1 MKNTLNRIKD
11 KLDIAKEKVCKLE
24 NISKT
29 LSKMKGREKKEN
41 SEDSTSDSWGNFKQP
56 NVCDWTEEEK
66 NRKNYLKT
74 WGLGERVE
82 RLKKYKLEADR

>member
-41 SEDSTSDSWGNFKQP
+41 SDI
-56 NVCDWTEEEK
+56 
-66 NRKNYLKT
+66 
-74 WGLGERVE
+74 
-82 RLKKYKLEADR
+82 